1 MKTLNEEVRAKA
13 LKVIEEVFDQR
24 FYTRDDLAL
33 ILGEVANEIEEAI
46 DMAKIP
52 FDQWLK
58 DRCRRII
65 ETAFVK
71 NIGE

>member
-1 MKTLNEEVRAKA
+1 MDEVRARA
-13 LKVIEEVFDQR
+13 LKVAEEIAGQK
-24 FYTRDDLAL
+24 FYTKDDLAL
-33 ILGEVANEIEEAI
+33 ILGEVSTGIEEAI

-58 DRCRRII
+58 DRCRQVI

-71 NIGE
+71 NL

>member
-1 MKTLNEEVRAKA
+1 MNEEVRAKA
-13 LKVIEEVFDQR
+13 LKIIEEVFDQR

-33 ILGEVANEIEEAI
+33 ILGEVATGIEEAI

-58 DRCRRII
+58 DRCRQVI

-71 NIGE
+71 NL